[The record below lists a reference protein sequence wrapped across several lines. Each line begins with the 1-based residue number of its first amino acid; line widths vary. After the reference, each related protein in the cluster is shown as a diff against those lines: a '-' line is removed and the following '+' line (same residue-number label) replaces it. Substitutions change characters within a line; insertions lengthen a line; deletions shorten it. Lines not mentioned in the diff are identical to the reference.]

1 MDIDPK
7 TLATREDMRKLR
19 EDMAAMRKD
28 TCRWALGTLLVLIG
42 AFILSGLF
50 LI

>member
-1 MDIDPK
+1 
-7 TLATREDMRKLR
+7 MRKLR
-19 EDMAAMRKD
+19 TEIEAMRKD
-28 TCRWALGTLLVLIG
+28 TNKWALGTLLVLIG